1 MKQKGKLFLLLVFGA
16 IGAISWNAAAE
27 RGHAQ
32 QKVEDAYKSNTCVQC
47 HSQLVEPLLVSSK
60 HLEWQFSAHEAK
72 GVGCEKCHGG
82 DAAAKDK
89 KKAHAGIL
97 PSTNIESR
105 LSMRN
110 QPDTCGACHQNIIA
124 EFMKSSHYKQL
135 KGIGLGPSCGNC
147 HGHMAT
153 QVVYE
158 ASATADLCARCH
170 DSINFMQPRPDIPV
184 RARETML
191 ALQRADWVLTWSH
204 LLIADGQK
212 RGIKL
217 DAETNEV
224 KQTQEILRDAQV
236 KWHGFDLAGVRKRAD
251 EAYIKG
257 SKVKEG
263 LRKKLISE

>member
-1 MKQKGKLFLLLVFGA
+1 MITQKGKLLLVLALAF
-16 IGAISWNAAAE
+16 IAALGSASA
-27 RGHAQ
+27 RRSHAQ
-32 QKVEDAYKSNTCVQC
+32 QKIEDPYKNNACVQC
-47 HSQLVEPLLVSSK
+47 HAQLVEPLLVSGK

-82 DAAAKDK
+82 DATTRDK

-97 PSTNIESR
+97 PSSNLESR

-124 EFMKSSHYKQL
+124 EFAKSAHFKQL

-158 ASATADLCARCH
+158 AAATADLCARCH

-184 RARETML
+184 RARETMM

-212 RGIKL
+212 RGVKL
-217 DAETNEV
+217 DAESNEV
-224 KQTQEILRDAQV
+224 KQTQEILRDAQI

-251 EAYIKG
+251 EAYLKG
-257 SKVKEG
+257 SRVKEG
-263 LRKKLISE
+263 LRKKLLSE